1 MRQIAFEIPF
11 YWAGHWSSLPV
22 YWYGVLVG
30 IGLLFGL
37 WRSSRLAPRAGI
49 PSEKVLDAAPWLIA
63 GGILGG
69 RALYVLSYWHEQF
82 AQAPWTQVFAIRNG
96 GLVFYGGLIGATVF
110 LLGYLWYRKIP
121 FYKFADVLAP
131 GLALGYGIG
140 RLGCLMNG
148 CCYGAISHLPW
159 AVHFPFG
166 HNTHPNGVHP
176 TQVYESLL
184 NIGLY
189 FGLAWLYPRRKFDGQ
204 VMALYLVCYP
214 FLRFVVEFFRGDYQV
229 RYLGGWASP
238 AQLVSMGII
247 GCGLLA
253 YALLRKRGIPA
264 HA

>member
-1 MRQIAFEIPF
+1 M
-11 YWAGHWSSLPV
+11 
-22 YWYGVLVG
+22 
-30 IGLLFGL
+30 
-37 WRSSRLAPRAGI
+37 
-49 PSEKVLDAAPWLIA
+49 
-63 GGILGG
+63 
-69 RALYVLSYWHEQF
+69 
-82 AQAPWTQVFAIRNG
+82 
-96 GLVFYGGLIGATVF
+96 
-110 LLGYLWYRKIP
+110 
-121 FYKFADVLAP
+121 
-131 GLALGYGIG
+131 GYGIG

-189 FGLAWLYPRRKFDGQ
+189 
-204 VMALYLVCYP
+204 LVCYP
-214 FLRFVVEFFRGDYQV
+214 LLRFMVEFFRGDYQV

-238 AQLVSMGII
+238 AQLVSMAII